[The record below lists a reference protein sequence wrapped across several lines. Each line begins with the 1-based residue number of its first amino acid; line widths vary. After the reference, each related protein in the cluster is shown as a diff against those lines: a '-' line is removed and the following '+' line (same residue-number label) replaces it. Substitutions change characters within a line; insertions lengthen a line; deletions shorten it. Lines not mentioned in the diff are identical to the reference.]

1 MQITERGQVT
11 IPLKIREQLGF
22 RPHTEVEFSIENGQL
37 ILRKKREVS
46 LSRLADIYGKKQF
59 KRSTDDLMK
68 LLRDE

>member
-37 ILRKKREVS
+37 ILRKKHEVA

-59 KRSTDDLMK
+59 QRSTDDLMK